1 MSVIDNEQEI
11 MSPTSEGWGASDHTE
26 DPVTNKS
33 IDEEVELRFQGE
45 VRYLFI
51 LMGEAAHGPD
61 DTTTYE
67 SS

>member
-1 MSVIDNEQEI
+1 MLIN
-11 MSPTSEGWGASDHTE
+11 
-26 DPVTNKS
+26 
-33 IDEEVELRFQGE
+33 EEVELRFQGD